1 MKKKRKEPSLLIK
14 LLVNTLSIFTASYL
28 LRGVHVDSLST
39 ALIIT
44 IILAI
49 LNVTIKPLLILIT
62 FPLTLLS
69 FGLFLIVI
77 NVIVFRIASDLVN
90 GFYIDGF
97 LWALLFS
104 ILVSIVN
111 GVLYEMS
118 K

>member
-1 MKKKRKEPSLLIK
+1 VKKRKKPGFLTK

-28 LRGVHVDSLST
+28 LNGVHVDSLST
-39 ALIIT
+39 ALIIA

-49 LNVTIKPLLILIT
+49 LNVTIKPILILIT
-62 FPLTLLS
+62 FPVTLLS

-77 NVIVFRIASDLVN
+77 NVIVFRIASSLVS

-97 LWALLFS
+97 LWALSYS